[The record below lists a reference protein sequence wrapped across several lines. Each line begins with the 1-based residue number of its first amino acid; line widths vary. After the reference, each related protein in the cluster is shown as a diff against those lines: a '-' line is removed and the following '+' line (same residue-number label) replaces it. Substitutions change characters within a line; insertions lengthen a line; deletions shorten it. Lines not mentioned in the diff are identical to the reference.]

1 MLVNGQWQQK
11 WDPFQK
17 TSDKGEFV
25 RQTSSFRHWITPDG
39 SAGKTGESGF
49 KAEIGRY
56 HLYVALICPWA
67 CRTLMVRKL
76 KGLDEVI
83 SYSVVSPVLGD
94 QGWQF
99 EEGSHDEI
107 HGAQFVHEL
116 YTHADAEFTGRAT
129 VPILWDKQTST
140 IVNNESADIIDMLNG
155 SFGDL
160 ATNDIDL
167 RPLALREEM
176 MLLNNDLYHA
186 VNNGVYKAG
195 FAQTQAA
202 YEEAYDDLFST
213 LDELEKRLQHQ
224 KYLLGS
230 IITESDVRLFVT
242 LIRFDVAY
250 HGLFKTNKKR
260 IADYPHLFDYMKRIY
275 KLPGISETVNLD
287 HIKAGYYSIK
297 AINPLGIVPKGPE
310 VSFV

>member
-76 KGLDEVI
+76 KGLDEVV

-129 VPILWDKQTST
+129 VPILWDKQTIT

-202 YEEAYDDLFST
+202 YEKAYDDLFST
-213 LDELEKRLQHQ
+213 LDELETRLQHQ

-260 IADYPHLFDYMKRIY
+260 IADYPHLFDYMRRIY

>member
-1 MLVNGQWQQK
+1 
-11 WDPFQK
+11 
-17 TSDKGEFV
+17 
-25 RQTSSFRHWITPDG
+25 
-39 SAGKTGESGF
+39 
-49 KAEIGRY
+49 
-56 HLYVALICPWA
+56 
-67 CRTLMVRKL
+67 MVRKL

-140 IVNNESADIIDMLNG
+140 IVNNESADIIDMLNE

-202 YEEAYDDLFST
+202 YEEAYDDLFIT

-260 IADYPHLFDYMKRIY
+260 IADYPHMFDYMRRIY